1 MKISADKKLIDI
13 QKEFGEKFPSLKIEF
28 YPGRHAAGEG
38 SPADQTLNPELT
50 IGAVRTVH
58 KEGDL
63 RISGDMEVRQL
74 EQKFYEDYGLNVQ
87 VFRKSGHLWMQTSAT
102 DHWSLEKQNR
112 KGGHSEAIVN
122 EENTEV

>member
-1 MKISADKKLIDI
+1 MKISANKKLMDI
-13 QKEFGEKFPSLKIEF
+13 QREFSNKFPSLKIEF
-28 YPGRHAAGEG
+28 YPGHHEEGEG
-38 SPADQTLNPELT
+38 SPAKETLHPELT
-50 IGAVRTVH
+50 IGSVRTVH

-63 RISGDMEVRQL
+63 QISGDMEVQQL

-87 VFRKSGHLWMQTSAT
+87 VFRKSGLLWMQTSAT
-102 DHWSLEKQNR
+102 DHWSLDKQNR